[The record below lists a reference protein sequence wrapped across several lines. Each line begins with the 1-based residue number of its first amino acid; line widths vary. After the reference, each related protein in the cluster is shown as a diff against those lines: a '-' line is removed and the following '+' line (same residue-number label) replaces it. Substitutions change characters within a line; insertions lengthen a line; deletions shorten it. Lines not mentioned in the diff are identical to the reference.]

1 MVAAV
6 AIAGWALG
14 WLPGPKSRAPTPGA
28 ATTVTVTATVSS
40 AASAVTDTTT
50 PSLENP
56 TASSDSATTVANTPS
71 QPSANASATTLT
83 PSEQRAQA
91 FSALE
96 QMVAA
101 DAQTNPIRGQWVA
114 QLASKYEGVSDRT
127 QQATPF
133 SLVQILAEINRLK
146 ANPEYGS
153 LVRVIHQGDWA
164 GSTPGP
170 TPLWVTFADLNAS
183 SRNQVVVWCRSHFS
197 QRGKALLNVCY
208 PRQLNRK

>member
-1 MVAAV
+1 MVAALAV
-6 AIAGWALG
+6 AGWALG
-14 WLPGPKSRAPTPGA
+14 WLPSSKSGAPTPGA
-28 ATTVTVTATVSS
+28 ATTVTVTAAVPP

-56 TASSDSATTVANTPS
+56 TASSDTATTVVSSPS
-71 QPSANASATTLT
+71 QPSTIPSATTLT

-96 QMVAA
+96 QMVTA

-114 QLASKYEGVSDRT
+114 QLASKYEGVIDRT
-127 QQATPF
+127 QQAAPF
-133 SLVQILAEINRLK
+133 SLVQILAEINRIK

-183 SRNQVVVWCRSHFS
+183 SKDQVVVWCRSHFS
-197 QRGKALLNVCY
+197 QRGQALLNVCY
-208 PRQLNRK
+208 PRQLNPK